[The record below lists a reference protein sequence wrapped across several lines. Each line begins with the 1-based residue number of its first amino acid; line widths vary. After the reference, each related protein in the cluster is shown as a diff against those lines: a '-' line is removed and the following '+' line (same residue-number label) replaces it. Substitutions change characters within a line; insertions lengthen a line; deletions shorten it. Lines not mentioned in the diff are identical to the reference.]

1 MQLNQVQIEID
12 ELKSRIVWLE
22 NLNGDGLIRPK
33 VFHIPVTLL
42 LEMTEI
48 KKIGLPCPSKSVFH
62 LEFLL
67 VYFSLLNLFR
77 ELF

>member
-33 VFHIPVTLL
+33 VFKILVNLLL

-48 KKIGLPCPSKSVFH
+48 NKIGLPC
-62 LEFLL
+62 L
-67 VYFSLLNLFR
+67 
-77 ELF
+77 

>member
-33 VFHIPVTLL
+33 VFPVFQIFVSLL

-48 KKIGLPCPSKSVFH
+48 KKIGLPCP
-62 LEFLL
+62 
-67 VYFSLLNLFR
+67 
-77 ELF
+77 